1 MCIRRMEV
9 CSSYKRYVF
18 LCFVFDYRL
27 MYLLADYEADA
38 PRRAAA
44 QEWLDWVAHTSKF
57 IPATYKH
64 LPGEPLSIATQPFTP
79 ESGLIRNSKYTY
91 MLLMTYSHLCDCRLL
106 RKPSQEADC
115 RTPRT

>member
-1 MCIRRMEV
+1 M
-9 CSSYKRYVF
+9 S
-18 LCFVFDYRL
+18 
-27 MYLLADYEADA
+27 LLADYEADA

-79 ESGLIRNSKYTY
+79 ESGLIRNSKYMY
-91 MLLMTYSHLCDCRLL
+91 MLFMIFSHICDCRLL
-106 RKPSQEADC
+106 RKSSQEAGC
-115 RTPRT
+115 GTPRT